1 MVSSLSIIK
10 DADIAQES
18 FAYIRAQI
26 LQQASVSRLAS
37 ANQAPSLGEQCLIL
51 LKLFVYIFWV

>member
-26 LQQASVSRLAS
+26 LQQASVLRLTS
-37 ANQAPSLGEQCLIL
+37 ANQAPSLALQL
-51 LKLFVYIFWV
+51 L